1 MRVMGGVRSILAGAG
16 TAVMAVALVASATQA
31 QVYTGWLDGTQEAP
45 PNASP
50 GTGFATIVRTGNF
63 MDVHVIFEGLI
74 GTTTVAHIHCCVP
87 AGANAGVATPLP
99 TFPGFPAGVTA
110 GSYQQI
116 FDMSLAGSYN
126 ATFLAAHDNDPLQ
139 AMAALFGAMDE
150 GLTYFNIHTNEFPP
164 GEIRGQLTLQ
174 RAAVPEPISIALLA
188 TGLLGVGGVA
198 RRRRRTLVEE
208 EAA

>member
-1 MRVMGGVRSILAGAG
+1 MQVMGGVRSILAGAG

-31 QVYTGWLDGTQEAP
+31 QVYTGSLDGAQEAP

-63 MDVHVIFEGLI
+63 MDVHVIFEALI
-74 GTTTVAHIHCCVP
+74 GTTTVAHIHCCAPPGV
-87 AGANAGVATPLP
+87 NAGVATPLP
-99 TFPGFPAGVTA
+99 TFPGFPAGVMA
-110 GSYQQI
+110 GSYQQV
-116 FDMSLAGSYN
+116 FDMSLASSYSG
-126 ATFLAAHDNDPLQ
+126 TFLATHGNDPLQ
-139 AMAALFGAMDE
+139 AMAALFGAMDN
-150 GLTYFNIHTNEFPP
+150 GLTYFNIHTDVFPP
-164 GEIRGQLTLQ
+164 GEIRGQLTRRL
-174 RAAVPEPISIALLA
+174 AAVPEPMSIALLA